1 MKQNLVKTKR
11 KTSSINFETFKELN
25 KKTYLNI
32 QDLMNVNKIA

>member
-1 MKQNLVKTKR
+1 MKQNFVKTKSN
-11 KTSSINFETFKELN
+11 TPGINFETFKELN